1 MSGVEPTGIIGLST
15 MRAWKSGLEQLGA
28 EGDLELL
35 RLVADQ
41 RQRQESGDQI
51 NQLTRE
57 QIGLIEGLTG
67 IKAEYDTADRMEAPA
82 DH

>member
-1 MSGVEPTGIIGLST
+1 MSGVEPTGIISLST